1 MSRAAV
7 LHHLVEVI
15 ATEGTAGLTVRG
27 VASSAGVAIGT
38 VQHYFPTKSAML
50 LAAMEVIGPA
60 ASEAYEGTTTS
71 DDPTEQLLALVG
83 MLVSSGPESRIGR
96 VWLAFAAHAVVDP
109 IVGARYRELWASMH
123 RTITGRMAA
132 AAPSAPAAAV
142 TAAATELLALADGL
156 AVAVL
161 TEPARVSAAQ
171 ARAIIERRCRELLS
185 TLQ

>member
-27 VASSAGVAIGT
+27 VANSAGVAIGT

-60 ASEAYEGTTTS
+60 ASEAYEGVTTS
-71 DDPTEQLLALVG
+71 DDPTEQLIGLARL
-83 MLVSSGPESRIGR
+83 LVSSGPESRIGR

-123 RTITGRMAA
+123 RTLAA
-132 AAPSAPAAAV
+132 RLSSAAPSATADAVAAA
-142 TAAATELLALADGL
+142 TTELLALADGL

-161 TEPARVSAAQ
+161 TEPDRVSTDQ
-171 ARAIIERRCRELLS
+171 ARAIIERRCRALLS
-185 TLQ
+185 SLR